1 MQQTHEEILAL
12 LEPLTHKRIGKIDYT
27 PENFEKYWTVLATF
41 GFIADQSIRAT
52 EGELCHF
59 FAKALH
65 GKDRK
70 WYLPRG
76 KIQSISYKCNRIEDN
91 SRRVIKRFS
100 QKTDV
105 QWVWRVRE
113 DSRWGDQ
120 IGYVIST
127 LDEAAAK
134 QVARMM
140 YHTAASVEVERV
152 KPLFDLGIFLSKQQA
167 AKEQIRKE
175 ILKSEKA
182 IEQYQKN
189 IKVLEEKLCDI
200 VTNSVCF
207 AGDNS

>member
-1 MQQTHEEILAL
+1 M
-12 LEPLTHKRIGKIDYT
+12 
-27 PENFEKYWTVLATF
+27 
-41 GFIADQSIRAT
+41 
-52 EGELCHF
+52 
-59 FAKALH
+59 
-65 GKDRK
+65 
-70 WYLPRG
+70 
-76 KIQSISYKCNRIEDN
+76 
-91 SRRVIKRFS
+91 
-100 QKTDV
+100 
-105 QWVWRVRE
+105 RE

-140 YHTAASVEVERV
+140 YHTAASVELERV
-152 KPLFDLGIFLSKQQA
+152 KPLFELGIFLSKQQA

-175 ILKSEKA
+175 ILKSEKS